1 MSDMAR
7 EDVERLVRIETKLD
21 EALQRLNEDRRAH
34 DEDMAQLRIDHEK
47 DVVQLRADHEKD
59 VDEIHDDVEK
69 VVTRVSTLENWRYAI
84 GAALLMSSAASIG
97 AAINMVPK

>member
-7 EDVERLVRIETKLD
+7 EDVERLVRIETKMD
-21 EALQRLNEDRRAH
+21 EALQRLIEDRRDH
-34 DEDMAQLRIDHEK
+34 DEDMAQIRIDHEK

-59 VDEIHDDVEK
+59 VDETKADMGKIVS
-69 VVTRVSTLENWRYAI
+69 RVSSLENWRYAI